1 MPIIV
6 PILQFYSISE
16 DLLKLSDD
24 PSSVIFEWF
33 NSFHCELWALN
44 VKLTKLILQIGWP
57 FFYFNK
63 TKLSAKFYKK
73 FIFESFWYF
82 EKHVKN
88 EDLAGMHT

>member
-57 FFYFNK
+57 FSFISIKQNWVQNF
-63 TKLSAKFYKK
+63 TKSLFLKVFDTLKSMLKMK
-73 FIFESFWYF
+73 I
-82 EKHVKN
+82 
-88 EDLAGMHT
+88 